1 MNGGQLI
8 AEVLV
13 KQGVKHLFTL
23 SGGHIAP
30 IFVEA
35 KKAGVR
41 IIDVRHEVNTVFAA
55 DAVARLSGIP
65 GVATVTAG
73 PGVTNTI
80 TAVKN
85 AQMAQSPLII
95 LGGAAATILKG
106 RGSLQD
112 IDHISVIKSIVKWA
126 VSVQKV
132 KDLVPALEKAFT
144 IAKEG
149 VPGPVF
155 VECPIDLLYDEKI
168 VREWYTKDF
177 DKPARNFQE
186 KATRWYINRHLNKV
200 FGDKEKHRAIQPN
213 KEPSYPK
220 HTASQVSKAAGQL
233 MKAKKPIM
241 LIGSQTILE
250 PSKLDKLVEAIENIG
265 VPVYLSGMARGLLGK
280 NHPLQMRHKR
290 RLALKDADLV
300 LLSGVPCDF
309 RLDYGR
315 HIKGGSMFISVNR
328 SSDDLTLNKRPK
340 LPILGDP
347 CDFLIALGEEMKN
360 QAANVYDDWKNHLGK
375 RDMEREE
382 DINKQAAE
390 EFEFGI
396 NPVTLFRELDPML
409 ADDSILVADGGDF
422 VGTAAY
428 TLRPRGPLSWL
439 DPGVFGTLG
448 VGGGFAM
455 GAKLVK
461 PDSEVWII
469 WGDGSSA
476 YSIAEFDTYTRL
488 GIPVIGLIGND
499 ASWAQ
504 IARDQVTMLGDD
516 VASVLAYSDYDVVA
530 KGYGADGMRVDNMND
545 FKIAVEKAKES
556 VKNGKSFLINAVI
569 GKSSFREGSI
579 SV

>member
-1 MNGGQLI
+1 MNGGKLI

-13 KQGVKHLFTL
+13 KQGVNHLFTL

-35 KKAGVR
+35 KKAGIR

-55 DAVARLSGIP
+55 DAVARLSGVP

-80 TAVKN
+80 TAIKN
-85 AQMAQSPLII
+85 AQMAQSPLIL

-112 IDHISVIKSIVKWA
+112 IDQISVVKSIVKWA
-126 VSVQKV
+126 VSVQTLR
-132 KDLVPALEKAFT
+132 DLVPSLEKAFR
-144 IAKEG
+144 IAQEG

-155 VECPIDLLYDEKI
+155 VECPIDLLYEEEM
-168 VREWYTKDF
+168 VRSWYTQGF
-177 DKPARNFQE
+177 DKPAKGLVE
-186 KATRWYINRHLNKV
+186 KGTRWYINRHLNNV
-200 FGDKEKHRAIQPN
+200 FKDKAKNRAGQPDKEAP
-213 KEPSYPK
+213 YPK
-220 HTASQVSKAAGQL
+220 HTAAQVQKAASQL
-233 MKAKKPIM
+233 KNAKSPLM
-241 LIGSQTILE
+241 LIGSQTVLN
-250 PSKLDKLVEAIENIG
+250 PAKLDALVEAIENIG

-280 NHPLQMRHKR
+280 GHPLQMRHKR
-290 RLALKDADLV
+290 RNALKDADLV

-315 HIKGGSMFISVNR
+315 HIRGGSMHISVNR
-328 SSDDLTLNKRPK
+328 SREDLMLNKKPK
-340 LPILGDP
+340 LPVLADP
-347 CDFLIALGEEMKN
+347 CDFLIALGAEMKN
-360 QAANVYDDWKNHLGK
+360 QAADVYDEWKNALGA

-382 DINKQAAE
+382 DIDNKAKE
-390 EFEFGI
+390 EFEAGI
-396 NPVTLFRELDPML
+396 NPLTLFRELDPML
-409 ADDSILVADGGDF
+409 DDNSILVADGGDF

-428 TLRPRGPLSWL
+428 TLKPRGPLTWL

-455 GAKLVK
+455 GAKLVR
-461 PDSEVWII
+461 PDAEVWII

-504 IARDQVTMLGDD
+504 IARDQVDFLGDD
-516 VASVLAYSDYDVVA
+516 VASVLAYCDYDVVA
-530 KGYGADGMRVDNMND
+530 KGYGADGMRVENMRE
-545 FKIAVEKAKES
+545 FREAVAKAKES

-569 GKSSFREGSI
+569 GKSDFRKGSI

>member
-13 KQGVKHLFTL
+13 KQGVKYLFTL

-41 IIDVRHEVNTVFAA
+41 IVDVRHEVNTVFAA
-55 DAVARLSGIP
+55 DAVARLSGVP

-73 PGVTNTI
+73 PGVTNTV

-85 AQMAQSPLII
+85 AQMAQSPIVI

-112 IDHISVIKSIVKWA
+112 IDQISVLKSIVKWA
-126 VSVQKV
+126 ASVQTV
-132 KDLVPALEKAFT
+132 KDLVPAVEKAFK

-149 VPGPVF
+149 TPGPVF
-155 VECPIDLLYDEKI
+155 VECPIDLLFDESI
-168 VREWYTKDF
+168 VRDWYTKDF
-177 DKPARNFQE
+177 DKPARNLQE
-186 KATRWYINRHLNKV
+186 KAMRWYINRHLNKV
-200 FGDKEKHRAIQPN
+200 FKDKDKNRAVQADKEAP
-213 KEPSYPK
+213 YPK
-220 HTASQVSKAAGQL
+220 HNASQVTKAANQL
-233 MKAKKPIM
+233 KNAKKPLM
-241 LIGSQTILE
+241 LIGSQTVLN
-250 PSKLDKLVEAIENIG
+250 PAKLDKLVEAIESINI
-265 VPVYLSGMARGLLGK
+265 PVYLSGMARGLLGK

-290 RLALKDADLV
+290 RNALKDADLV

-315 HIKGGSMFISVNR
+315 HIRGGSMFISVNR
-328 SSDDLTLNKRPK
+328 SREDLMLNKRPK
-340 LPILGDP
+340 LPVLADP
-347 CDFLIALGEEMKN
+347 CDFLVALGTEMKS
-360 QAANVYDDWKNHLGK
+360 QAADVYDEWKNHLGA

-382 DINKQAAE
+382 DIDTQAQE
-390 EFEFGI
+390 EFESGI
-396 NPVTLFRELDPML
+396 NPLRLFRELDPML
-409 ADDSILVADGGDF
+409 ADESILVADGGDF

-428 TLRPRGPLSWL
+428 TLKPRGPLTWL

-504 IARDQVTMLGDD
+504 IARDQVEMLGDD
-516 VASVLAYSDYDVVA
+516 VASVLAYCDYDVVA
-530 KGYGADGMRVDNMND
+530 KGYGADGMRVENIRE
-545 FKIAVEKAKES
+545 FKEAVARAKES
-556 VKNGKSFLINAVI
+556 VKNGRSFLINAVI
-569 GKSSFREGSI
+569 GKSDFRKGSI

>member
-1 MNGGQLI
+1 MNGGKLI

-35 KKAGVR
+35 KKAGIR

-55 DAVARLSGIP
+55 DAVARLSGVP

-80 TAVKN
+80 TAIKN
-85 AQMAQSPLII
+85 AQMAQSPLIL

-112 IDHISVIKSIVKWA
+112 IDQISVVKSIVKWA
-126 VSVQKV
+126 VSVQTLR
-132 KDLVPALEKAFT
+132 DLVPSLEKAFR
-144 IAKEG
+144 IAQEG

-155 VECPIDLLYDEKI
+155 VECPIDLLYEEEM
-168 VREWYTKDF
+168 VRSWYTQGF
-177 DKPARNFQE
+177 DKPARGIVE
-186 KATRWYINRHLNKV
+186 KATRWYINRHLNNV
-200 FGDKEKHRAIQPN
+200 FKDKDKNRAGQPDKEAP
-213 KEPSYPK
+213 YPK
-220 HTASQVSKAAGQL
+220 HTDAQVKKAAAEL
-233 MKAKKPIM
+233 KKSKHPLM
-241 LIGSQTILE
+241 LIGSQTLLN
-250 PSKLDKLVEAIENIG
+250 PAKVDALVAAIENIG

-280 NHPLQMRHKR
+280 GHPLQMRHKR
-290 RLALKDADLV
+290 RNALKDADLV

-315 HIKGGSMFISVNR
+315 HIRGGAMHIAVNR
-328 SSDDLTLNKRPK
+328 SREDLVLNKKPK
-340 LPILGDP
+340 LGIMADP
-347 CDFLIALGEEMKN
+347 CDFLIALGHEMKN
-360 QAANVYDDWKNHLGK
+360 QAADVYDEWKHALGA

-382 DINKQAAE
+382 DIDNQAKE
-390 EFEFGI
+390 EFEAGI
-396 NPVTLFRELDPML
+396 NPLTLFRELDPML
-409 ADDSILVADGGDF
+409 DDNSILVADGGDF

-428 TLRPRGPLSWL
+428 TLKPRGPLTWL

-504 IARDQVTMLGDD
+504 IARDQVDFLGDD

-530 KGYGADGMRVDNMND
+530 KGYGADGMKVENMRE
-545 FKIAVEKAKES
+545 FREAVAKAKQS
-556 VKNGKSFLINAVI
+556 VKNGRSFLINAII
-569 GKSSFREGSI
+569 GKSDFRKGSI